1 MDLFNHLVALEI
13 AEAADLMA
21 LLSFG
26 HSSVNNEIINRTLLK
41 DVIVFVKSAKRIY
54 CSLNHNTLRHTLSLA
69 GERDVGCKAL
79 RRYVTLR
86 HSHACQNNMSNVHAF
101 ATTYTSYTKLHYN

>member
-1 MDLFNHLVALEI
+1 MLN
-13 AEAADLMA
+13 
-21 LLSFG
+21 
-26 HSSVNNEIINRTLLK
+26 
-41 DVIVFVKSAKRIY
+41 DVIVFVESAKRVY

-86 HSHACQNNMSNVHAF
+86 HSHACQNNMSNVHAL
-101 ATTYTSYTKLHYN
+101 ATNIRHILNYITVNIKQHKLLSQS